1 MRTRLASAVLLALLT
16 AAVATGV
23 ALAQWPTTCV
33 ELNDIAEAHLDNH
46 GNVGIYQ
53 RVFGDQ
59 AEQACQQD
67 HLVDVQTTFAW
78 AIPTAAPAQGSVNA
92 QWPTTCV
99 ELNDVVEAHLGNHGN
114 VGIYQRAFGAQAEVG
129 CRTDHLADVQS
140 IFWWAIPGA
149 QAPVRIEPSNWT
161 WSEGTHGHGG
171 TFTYA
176 YVSSNYFYSDDRNA
190 GGPAR
195 LRVRC
200 TNHGESADVFVG
212 FGSNIYLAGLRD
224 VLRAVHQFDDH
235 PQQTLWWDESTN
247 NTSAFVPNRNE
258 VDFALA
264 AVAAS
269 RLSLTITSYDGER
282 TTARWSLQGHNDPN
296 HPVRRVLADCGLI

>member
-33 ELNDIAEAHLDNH
+33 DLNDITEAHLDNH

-99 ELNDVVEAHLGNHGN
+99 ELDEVVEAHHGDHDH
-114 VGIYQRAFGAQAEVG
+114 GHGFGAQAEAG

-140 IFWWAIPGA
+140 MFWWAIPGA
-149 QAPVRIEPSNWT
+149 QAPGSIEPSMQP
-161 WSEGTHGHGG
+161 S
-171 TFTYA
+171 A
-176 YVSSNYFYSDDRNA
+176 PPA
-190 GGPAR
+190 G
-195 LRVRC
+195 
-200 TNHGESADVFVG
+200 
-212 FGSNIYLAGLRD
+212 AG
-224 VLRAVHQFDDH
+224 
-235 PQQTLWWDESTN
+235 
-247 NTSAFVPNRNE
+247 
-258 VDFALA
+258 
-264 AVAAS
+264 
-269 RLSLTITSYDGER
+269 
-282 TTARWSLQGHNDPN
+282 
-296 HPVRRVLADCGLI
+296 